1 MRLFLLTT
9 LTMCAFAANSLL
21 NRVAVES
28 QSIDPSS
35 FAFIR
40 VLSGAAVLGLIVVFR
55 GGGLQPFRRVR
66 LIGALSLSAYMIGF
80 SLAYITLDAGL
91 GALILFG
98 TVQIGMFLWS
108 ALTGSRP
115 TARQMAGAGIA
126 FGGLMLA
133 LWPEDGGATGLGG
146 ARFMVIAGLGWAAY
160 TLSGRGAADPIAA
173 TAANFILAL
182 PVMLLFLPAFS
193 PVGDFNGIALAV
205 ISGAVTSGLGYAL
218 WYRILPD
225 HTPQAAAV
233 IQLCVPVIAILGGAV
248 LLGENVTPVLSL
260 AAALVVGGIALA
272 VTSRSVPARRS

>member
-1 MRLFLLTT
+1 MRLFVLTT

-21 NRVAVES
+21 NRVAVDS

-40 VLSGAAVLGLIVVFR
+40 VLSGAAVLGLIVAVR
-55 GGGLQPFRRVR
+55 GRGLPLFRRVR

-80 SLAYITLDAGL
+80 SLAYVSLDAGL

-98 TVQIGMFLWS
+98 TVQIGMFQWG

-115 TARQMAGAGIA
+115 TVRQLAGAGIA
-126 FGGLMLA
+126 FGGLVLV
-133 LWPEDGGATGLGG
+133 LWPEEGGATGLGG
-146 ARFMVIAGLGWAAY
+146 AGFMVIAGLGWAAY
-160 TLSGRGAADPIAA
+160 TLSGRGATDPIAA

-193 PVGDFNGIALAV
+193 VAGDLSGIALAV
-205 ISGAVTSGLGYAL
+205 VSGAITSGLGYAL
-218 WYRILPD
+218 WYSILPD

-233 IQLCVPVIAILGGAV
+233 IQLSVPVIAILGGAA
-248 LLGENVTPVLSL
+248 LLGETLTPVLLL